1 MDPTAMMNPMGF
13 GPGMVGGMAPG
24 FGAGAMPHGPRGGFV
39 LEKALPVVRLRGL
52 PFNAGEA
59 DVLEFFAGL
68 EAVDALVVRRDGR
81 TTGEAYVVFSNAMQ
95 MDFAL
100 QKNRASMGR
109 RYIEVFRS
117 KKAEYYHAVAAAV
130 REAQTNGG
138 AGAFASARDALAATS
153 QLAYGDAPYGD
164 ASVAGGGAGARDGA
178 QRGAFMGGHHASM
191 GASAYGGASY
201 AGGAAP
207 TPHGGQPPMPH
218 GAPGVVGGGRGG
230 GAAAAEHTGVLKL
243 RGLPFSATKDDIVGF
258 FSGAGELELTP
269 LVHDSIHIVTSL
281 DGRPSGVA
289 FAEFQSPEEAKIA
302 MARDRQSMG
311 TRYVELFASSREE
324 ATRAATSGR

>member
-1 MDPTAMMNPMGF
+1 MDPSAMMNPMGF

-39 LEKALPVVRLRGL
+39 LEKAFPVVRLRGL
-52 PFNAGEA
+52 PFNAGEL

-81 TTGEAYVVFSNAMQ
+81 TTGEAYVVFSNVMQ

-130 REAQTNGG
+130 RESQTNG
-138 AGAFASARDALAATS
+138 ARESLHAATS
-153 QLAYGDAPYGD
+153 SALAGASGAYGDNGAYGD
-164 ASVAGGGAGARDGA
+164 ASVVAGDGT
-178 QRGAFMGGHHASM
+178 QQAFVGGHHAAV
-191 GASAYGGASY
+191 GASAYGGAAY
-201 AGGAAP
+201 AGGA
-207 TPHGGQPPMPH
+207 PHGQPPMPH
-218 GAPGVVGGGRGG
+218 GAPGVGRGG
-230 GAAAAEHTGVLKL
+230 AAVAAEHTGVLKL
-243 RGLPFSATKDDIVGF
+243 RGLPFSATKDDIIGF
-258 FSGAGELELTP
+258 FGGAGELELTP

>member
-1 MDPTAMMNPMGF
+1 MDPSAMMNPMGF

-39 LEKALPVVRLRGL
+39 LEKAFPVVRLRGL
-52 PFNAGEA
+52 PFNAGEL

-81 TTGEAYVVFSNAMQ
+81 TTGEAYVVFSNVMQ

-130 REAQTNGG
+130 RESQTNG
-138 AGAFASARDALAATS
+138 ARESLHAATS
-153 QLAYGDAPYGD
+153 SALAGASGAYGDNGAYGD
-164 ASVAGGGAGARDGA
+164 ASVVAGDGT
-178 QRGAFMGGHHASM
+178 QQAFVGGHHAAV
-191 GASAYGGASY
+191 GASAYGGAAY
-201 AGGAAP
+201 AGGA
-207 TPHGGQPPMPH
+207 PHGQPPMPH
-218 GAPGVVGGGRGG
+218 GAPGVGRGG
-230 GAAAAEHTGVLKL
+230 AAAAAEHTGVLKL
-243 RGLPFSATKDDIVGF
+243 RGLPFSATKDDIIGF
-258 FSGAGELELTP
+258 FGGAGELELTP